1 VLGCQSRP
9 LSDCTVRA
17 RAGAQY
23 AGASVPRRVRATLA
37 ATRALTH
44 DLHELR
50 FALPEPIDFKP
61 GQYALL
67 HLPGVD
73 GPRAYSMSDVAHGQS
88 SWDFLIKRTA
98 GGAAT
103 GVLFDRL
110 REGDEITI
118 DGPYGLAYLRT
129 ESTRDIVCIAG
140 GSGLAP
146 VMSIARGV
154 AASPA
159 MQGIKL
165 HLFYG
170 GRGARDICGEEML
183 RALPGYG
190 ERFLFHPVVSS
201 PGPDD
206 QQAWRGR
213 FGFVHELAL
222 ETIGMA
228 MASHEIYFAGPP
240 PMAQAVQR
248 MLIQEKVPGAQVH
261 FDAFY

>member
-1 VLGCQSRP
+1 M
-9 LSDCTVRA
+9 
-17 RAGAQY
+17 
-23 AGASVPRRVRATLA
+23 PRRFRATLA
-37 ATRALTH
+37 ATRELTH
-44 DLHELR
+44 DLREFR

-67 HLPGVD
+67 YLPGVD
-73 GPRAYSMSDVAHGQS
+73 GPRAYSMSDIAQGQA

-103 GVLFDRL
+103 GALFDRL

-129 ESTRDIVCIAG
+129 DSARDIVCIAG

-146 VMSIARGV
+146 VISIARGV
-154 AASPA
+154 AADPA
-159 MQGIKL
+159 HGKTSSCTCSTA
-165 HLFYG
+165 
-170 GRGARDICGEEML
+170 GAA
-183 RALPGYG
+183 RATSAARTCCAPC
-190 ERFLFHPVVSS
+190 PASASASS
-201 PGPDD
+201 SIRSFRVPSRTIT
-206 QQAWRGR
+206 QAWRGK

-222 ETIGMA
+222 ETMGMA
-228 MASHEIYFAGPP
+228 MPSHEIYFAGPP